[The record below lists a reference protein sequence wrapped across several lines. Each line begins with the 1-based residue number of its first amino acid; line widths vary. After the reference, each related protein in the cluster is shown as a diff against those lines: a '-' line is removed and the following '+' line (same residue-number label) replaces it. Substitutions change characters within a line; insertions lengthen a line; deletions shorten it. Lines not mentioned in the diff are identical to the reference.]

1 LVVEIIDIHGSP
13 NIGVY
18 TLTTNKFTIIPLK
31 LSRYKTRKIQECLNV
46 EMVATTMGRTMLT
59 GVLAVANSNGI
70 VIPNYVSD
78 KELQPLKKFDV
89 NFERIESKKN
99 AFGNLILVNDK
110 GGIVDQDLMKDKET
124 MKCVRDTLDVEIT
137 QGTIAGLNY
146 VGSLAVA
153 TNKGVLAHPMI
164 EEDERKLLREV
175 LKVPVDEGTVNL
187 GIPFISS
194 GLMANDNGALAGNVT
209 TGPEIFIIGN
219 ALDVV

>member
-1 LVVEIIDIHGSP
+1 
-13 NIGVY
+13 
-18 TLTTNKFTIIPLK
+18 
-31 LSRYKTRKIQECLNV
+31 
-46 EMVATTMGRTMLT
+46 
-59 GVLAVANSNGI
+59 
-70 VIPNYVSD
+70 
-78 KELQPLKKFDV
+78 
-89 NFERIESKKN
+89 
-99 AFGNLILVNDK
+99 
-110 GGIVDQDLMKDKET
+110 VDQDLMKDKET